1 MGKVLNKNLLER
13 KDLQPDLRELS
24 ESLYGL
30 QLELSVLDMP
40 DFAQDEASIRH
51 NLDKAEQ
58 IRAHAEEAKKT
69 AEASFQEHHQNVKQL
84 QSQADGCERQYQ
96 RQNQEVGYARDART
110 RLIAEHGALEQERRQ
125 EKRARLSALEKAHTE
140 LMQQKEQDLRSLTD
154 EHNAQTLQWSV
165 DLQSEQQQ
173 IDEKVE
179 ELSRQIDKKRADM
192 EEQIR
197 IFQQALDDNLAK
209 KGIDPREVKI
219 LRERIETLKKDIQAV
234 EERRDELTEWQRFI
248 KLDWEQI
255 RPEKQKQEGELSQ
268 QKRELLQS
276 ERQ

>member
-13 KDLQPDLRELS
+13 KDLQPELREVS

-58 IRAHAEEAKKT
+58 TRSHAEEAKKT
-69 AEASFQEHHQNVKQL
+69 AEASFQEQHQNVRFL
-84 QSQADGCERQYQ
+84 QSQADECERQYQ

-110 RLIAEHGALEQERRQ
+110 RLIAEHEALEQERRQ
-125 EKRARLSALEKAHTE
+125 EKRARLNALEKAHIE
-140 LMQQKEQDLRSLTD
+140 LSQQKEQDLRALTD

-173 IDEKVE
+173 IDDKME

-197 IFQQALDDNLAK
+197 IFQQALDDDLAK
-209 KGIDPREVKI
+209 KGIDPAKSKYCGSALKR
-219 LRERIETLKKDIQAV
+219 LKKIF
-234 EERRDELTEWQRFI
+234 RRL
-248 KLDWEQI
+248 KSV
-255 RPEKQKQEGELSQ
+255 GMS
-268 QKRELLQS
+268 
-276 ERQ
+276 